1 MRIKDYERATN
12 MDIWEITESFGEG
25 SPYRDSRNAVE
36 VIGTGRNG
44 RSGRATIVITERGD
58 DLIFCSLRAMDS
70 GAGSMVMQKICD
82 FADRHGVIIDD
93 LCPTPY
99 PLSKYSVGVRK
110 LSKKELIAFYER
122 FGFVY
127 DKATRRMSRQ
137 PIDTTP

>member
-1 MRIKDYERATN
+1 MSLWAIHEA
-12 MDIWEITESFGEG
+12 FGEP
-25 SPYRDSRNAVE
+25 SPHRDSRHAVE

-44 RSGRATIVITERGD
+44 RSGRATIVIGEQGD

-82 FADRHGVIIDD
+82 LADKYGVVIDD
-93 LCPTPY
+93 LCPTPF
-99 PLSKYSVGVRK
+99 PLSKYSVGIRK
-110 LSKKELIAFYER
+110 LPKKELIAFYER

-127 DKATRRMSRQ
+127 DKSTKRMSRQ